1 MGGEHSARALA
12 RLQAAHDL
20 VARDGGG
27 RQGRLAYHLAAL
39 MAREHLI
46 ANDAAAAR
54 RLLDSVAG
62 AALGLGLT
70 RVQGISNVTALMARE
85 HLIANDA
92 AAARRLLDSVA
103 GGTLGFLLLECR
115 ACGEH
120 PVRGAPSEHAPCCQC
135 RHTCGCL

>member
-1 MGGEHSARALA
+1 MGAEHSARWRACSRRTTWCLHLKPCIVHPIGMQAAEAAMGAEHSARALA
-12 RLQAAHDL
+12 RLQQAHDL

-62 AALGLGLT
+62 AALHF
-70 RVQGISNVTALMARE
+70 RV
-85 HLIANDA
+85 
-92 AAARRLLDSVA
+92 
-103 GGTLGFLLLECR
+103 
-115 ACGEH
+115 
-120 PVRGAPSEHAPCCQC
+120 
-135 RHTCGCL
+135 

>member
-27 RQGRLAYHLAAL
+27 RQGRLAYHLA
-39 MAREHLI
+39 
-46 ANDAAAAR
+46 
-54 RLLDSVAG
+54 
-62 AALGLGLT
+62 
-70 RVQGISNVTALMARE
+70 ALMARE